1 MLMKTVRFTFALLS
15 AFVVA
20 MPAVASEA
28 ISYTYDAK
36 GRLVKVVR
44 SGSVN
49 NGVTTE
55 YEHDP
60 ADNRARVKVMNS
72 SNSTP
77 TPTPTPAGCTFTAAP
92 DFTGGSDEF
101 SVHPYIMRNN
111 ECAAPVTLS
120 YSINVVSGSGQYSV
134 SGAPFGGE
142 GPFLPGNSSDL
153 YRAIRVSPW
162 PDTINPGDNLV
173 LNVSWTVTSMNASI
187 TDADTLIRFC
197 DDGTG
202 C

>member
-1 MLMKTVRFTFALLS
+1 MKTVRFTFALLS

-92 DFTGGSDEF
+92 DLRVARMS
-101 SVHPYIMRNN
+101 SP
-111 ECAAPVTLS
+111 
-120 YSINVVSGSGQYSV
+120 SI
-134 SGAPFGGE
+134 
-142 GPFLPGNSSDL
+142 L
-153 YRAIRVSPW
+153 
-162 PDTINPGDNLV
+162 
-173 LNVSWTVTSMNASI
+173 TS
-187 TDADTLIRFC
+187 C
-197 DDGTG
+197 GTMSARHL
-202 C
+202 

>member
-1 MLMKTVRFTFALLS
+1 MKRVRLLLAVLPTL
-15 AFVVA
+15 AFA
-20 MPAVASEA
+20 MPAVASET

-49 NGVTTE
+49 NGVTTN
-55 YEHDP
+55 YEHDQ
-60 ADNRARVKVMNS
+60 ADNRSRVKVTNS
-72 SNSTP
+72 PAPTP

-92 DFTGGSDEF
+92 DFTGSSDEF
-101 SVHPYIMRNN
+101 SVNPYITRNN

-120 YSINVVSGSGQYSV
+120 YTITRISGSGTYDV
-134 SGAPFGGE
+134 SDAPFGGT

-153 YRAIRVSPW
+153 YRAVRVTPW
-162 PDTINPGDNLV
+162 SSTINPGDNLV
-173 LNVSWTVTSMNASI
+173 LNISWTVTSMNASL
-187 TDADTLIRFC
+187 TDADTQITFC
-197 DDGTG
+197 DDSAG